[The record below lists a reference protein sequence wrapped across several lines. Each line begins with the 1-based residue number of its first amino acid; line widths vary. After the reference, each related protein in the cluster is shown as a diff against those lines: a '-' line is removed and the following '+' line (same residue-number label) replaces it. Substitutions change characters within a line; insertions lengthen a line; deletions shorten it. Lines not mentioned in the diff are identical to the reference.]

1 MPTGS
6 HVVTFDPL
14 PLLLTLLV
22 FALVLFVPAVLERFF
37 SSPGPSQSDAGD
49 EGGRG
54 PRRPPNPPD
63 PPRGGLPL
71 DVAEPARVRLRD
83 HGRLAERLPSR
94 LRRPA
99 LDPSRS
105 PDRSS
110 PRSTMGDR
118 HP

>member
-6 HVVTFDPL
+6 HVVGFDPL

-22 FALVLFVPAVLERFF
+22 FALALFVPAVLERFF
-37 SSPGPSQSDAGD
+37 SSPGPSHSDAGD
-49 EGGRG
+49 EGGPG

-63 PPRGGLPL
+63 PPPGGLPL

-83 HGRLAERLPSR
+83 QRRLAERLPAR
-94 LRRPA
+94 QRRRA

-105 PDRSS
+105 PRRSS
-110 PRSTMGDR
+110 PRSTMRDR